1 MGKLEHCTGQ
11 QQISKYNIYKEMVWG
26 ILPYFLLFQSKSFVI
41 HFEVLLKNFQVDSTA
56 FKKVIEWLYSGQ
68 VKLTI
73 PQCDDVIRLC
83 KHCKLDQLKD
93 EIQYAMAKANSFGKL
108 IVICLSQNSTFREI

>member
-1 MGKLEHCTGQ
+1 M
-11 QQISKYNIYKEMVWG
+11 
-26 ILPYFLLFQSKSFVI
+26 
-41 HFEVLLKNFQVDSTA
+41 DSTA

-108 IVICLSQNSTFREI
+108 IVYRLSFTKLIYR